1 MPDDMKELI
10 IKTVSGIAALLGLLM
25 LVGEMPEASIA
36 AFAAAK
42 LTGAALVWGAA
53 KLYEKFIPED
63 A

>member
-1 MPDDMKELI
+1 MRESI
-10 IKTVSGIAALLGLLM
+10 IKTVSGIAALCGLLM
-25 LVGEMPEASIA
+25 LVGEMPGAGIA

-53 KLYEKFIPED
+53 KLYDKFITED

>member
-1 MPDDMKELI
+1 MKTMLI
-10 IKTVSGIAALLGLLM
+10 KIIACIAALLGLLM
-25 LVGEMPEASIA
+25 LVGEMPGASIA

-53 KLYEKFIPED
+53 KVYEKFIPED

>member
-1 MPDDMKELI
+1 MLI
-10 IKTVSGIAALLGLLM
+10 KIIAGIAALLGLLM

-53 KLYEKFIPED
+53 KLYDEFITED

>member
-25 LVGEMPEASIA
+25 LVGEMPGASIA

-53 KLYEKFIPED
+53 KAYEKFIPED

>member
-42 LTGAALVWGAA
+42 ISGAALLWGAA
-53 KLYEKFIPED
+53 KLYDEFITED

>member
-1 MPDDMKELI
+1 MRESI

-25 LVGEMPEASIA
+25 LVGEMPGAGIA

-42 LTGAALVWGAA
+42 ITGAALVWAAA
-53 KLYEKFIPED
+53 KLYDKFITED

>member
-1 MPDDMKELI
+1 MKTMLI
-10 IKTVSGIAALLGLLM
+10 KIIASVAALVGLLM

-36 AFAAAK
+36 SFAAAK

-53 KLYEKFIPED
+53 KLYDKFITED

>member
-1 MPDDMKELI
+1 MLI
-10 IKTVSGIAALLGLLM
+10 KIIASVAALVGLLM

-36 AFAAAK
+36 SFAAAK

-53 KLYEKFIPED
+53 KLYDKFITED